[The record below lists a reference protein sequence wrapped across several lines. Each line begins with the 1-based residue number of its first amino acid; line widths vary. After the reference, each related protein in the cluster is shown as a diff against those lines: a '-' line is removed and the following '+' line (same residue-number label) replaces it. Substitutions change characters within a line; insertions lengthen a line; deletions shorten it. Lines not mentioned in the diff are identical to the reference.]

1 MTYIDIFLCVVLV
14 IGSMLFTFIGF
25 KLGREF
31 PKKCSHR
38 YKILYKSNV
47 IRIDK
52 PGYIDRLCYCK
63 CRRCGKERLMWV
75 DSIQCTD
82 STEDI
87 NGFVTIKWEE
97 H

>member
-1 MTYIDIFLCVVLV
+1 MSWIDIFLLATMIAGAVL
-14 IGSMLFTFIGF
+14 FAFIGF
-25 KLGREF
+25 KLGRAY
-31 PKKCSHR
+31 PKTCKHR

-47 IRIDK
+47 IRTDGNGC
-52 PGYIDRLCYCK
+52 PDRLCYCR
-63 CRRCGKERLMWV
+63 CRRCGQEKLMWV

-82 STEDI
+82 YLEDI